1 MKFVGL
7 SLCSLHS
14 RANPSVLTSIKAG
27 ISLEVG
33 ARVVRIR
40 RSLEVF
46 IRHHR
51 KIKLMLTGKCI
62 FKKFGR
68 GRLPSSRMG
77 EYNISAVKLVLR
89 GPGWG
94 IRPM

>member
-40 RSLEVF
+40 RSLEF
-46 IRHHR
+46 FYQTSTKD
-51 KIKLMLTGKCI
+51 KINVD
-62 FKKFGR
+62 R
-68 GRLPSSRMG
+68 
-77 EYNISAVKLVLR
+77 
-89 GPGWG
+89 
-94 IRPM
+94 